1 MARINR
7 REWHRLALGGLTAAA
22 ASMAGVRAG
31 GAQSV
36 PAMRHPDSRVRGV
49 LIGVQSYSFRD
60 RHLDEM
66 VQAVEAVGVS
76 SCELWQDHAEP
87 KIPRDEL
94 RQWRLSVPLEHFT
107 SIRHK
112 FDRIGVDL
120 FAYNLSFRDDFT
132 DDEIRRGFEMAEAL
146 GAKVITASANPS
158 VVTRIA
164 PFAERF
170 KMRVGMHNHSNISPS
185 EFATPDDLTRA
196 MAISPFMATNLDIGH
211 FTAANFD
218 AVAFLAAHHDRIV
231 TLHVKDRKRNDG
243 DNLPFG
249 DGDTPIV
256 EVLKL
261 LRDRRW
267 AIPANIEYEYKGGDA
282 VDEVKRCLE
291 YCKHALHL

>member
-1 MARINR
+1 
-7 REWHRLALGGLTAAA
+7 
-22 ASMAGVRAG
+22 
-31 GAQSV
+31 
-36 PAMRHPDSRVRGV
+36 MRHPDSRVRGV

-94 RQWRLSVPLEHFT
+94 RRWRLSVPMEHFK
-107 SIRHK
+107 SIRRK

-120 FAYNLSFRDDFT
+120 FAYNLSFKEDFT

-146 GAKVITASANPS
+146 GAKVITASANQS
-158 VVTRIA
+158 VVKRIA

-170 KMRVGMHNHSNISPS
+170 KMRVGMHNHSNISPD

-196 MAISPFMATNLDIGH
+196 MAVSPFIATNLDIGH

-218 AVAFLAAHHDRIV
+218 AVAFLTAHHDRIV
-231 TLHVKDRKRNDG
+231 TLHIKDRKRGDG
-243 DNLPFG
+243 DNRPFG
-249 DGDTPIV
+249 EGDTPITD
-256 EVLKL
+256 VLTL

-267 AIPANIEYEYKGGDA
+267 DIPANIEYEYKGGDA